1 MQRLVTHNTRRRI
14 PWPATCALLVAV
26 AVATG
31 AAAASNTRATT
42 TNARLLVS
50 SAPDRSHAAP
60 LVGRSVY
67 GPTYIFLSGI
77 PANTTVRFFLDG
89 HLRSTSSR
97 PPFDLAGANRADDAR
112 PFDPTLLSDGKHVLV
127 ARVESQG
134 KADQVIRATF
144 HVKRWFVSPSGS
156 DSARC
161 IRTSPCRSFAR
172 AFNAAPS
179 GAAIEV
185 ASGDYGCA
193 PVVGAKTAPVTFIA
207 ARGAAPTTTCALD
220 VDATHIAFRNL
231 QLAGLRMAQ
240 TASYI
245 TLRNVDITCKD
256 EAPFSLWDGHCS
268 AGIFGAPSNFAMYGG
283 SVGPTW
289 DNADGSSPGN
299 SQIGIPYG
307 GGPYE
312 AHNILF
318 DGVRFHDNRIGPG
331 AHSECLMLGGGN
343 GVTIRNSKFDHCMIF
358 DVFVTWWNFASPQYP
373 VPSNILLE
381 NNWFF
386 DTLDHNYSILF
397 TDYPTGYTNVT
408 VRYNSFTGTLG
419 IDRNVPLT
427 NFNVIAN
434 VGPLPSFSCAPGVNY
449 AYNVW
454 DGAKCSSTDRQAPSG
469 YVNAS
474 SYDLRLNRNAAAINH
489 GDPRI
494 FPKRDI
500 FGHRRPRGRRPDAGA
515 VETR

>member
-1 MQRLVTHNTRRRI
+1 MCAALVS
-14 PWPATCALLVAV
+14 V

-31 AAAASNTRATT
+31 AAAASSTSTRATT
-42 TNARLLVS
+42 TTARLLVS

-60 LVGRSVY
+60 LAGHSIY
-67 GPTYIFLSGI
+67 GPTYIFLGGI
-77 PANTTVRFFLDG
+77 SANATVRFFLDG
-89 HLRSTSSR
+89 HLRSTRSR
-97 PPFDLAGANRADDAR
+97 PPFDLAGVDRAGAAR
-112 PFDPTLLSDGKHVLV
+112 PFDPTLLSDGNHLLV
-127 ARVESQG
+127 ATVASRKNV
-134 KADQVIRATF
+134 DQVIRATF
-144 HVKRWFVSPSGS
+144 DVKRWFVSPSGS
-156 DSARC
+156 DSGRC
-161 IRTSPCRSFAR
+161 TRTSPCQSFAR
-172 AFNAAPS
+172 AFKAAPS

-193 PVVGAKTAPVTFIA
+193 PVTGAKTATVTFVA
-207 ARGAAPTTTCALD
+207 ARGAAPTTTCALE

-231 QLAGLRMAQ
+231 HLAGLRMAQ

-256 EAPFSLWDGHCS
+256 EAPFTLWEGHCS
-268 AGIFGAPSNFAMYGG
+268 AGVFGAPSNFAMYGG

-289 DNADGSSPGN
+289 DNASGSAPGN
-299 SQIGIPYG
+299 SQIGIPYE

-312 AHNILF
+312 ARNILF
-318 DGVRFHDNRIGPG
+318 DGVRFHDNRLADPG

-343 GVTIRNSKFDHCMIF
+343 GVTIRNSKFDHCKIF
-358 DVFVTWWNFASPQYP
+358 DIFVTWWNFVSPQYP
-373 VPSNILLE
+373 APSNILLE

-397 TDYPTGYTNVT
+397 TDYPTAYTNVT

-419 IDRNVPLT
+419 IDRGVPLT
-427 NFNVIAN
+427 NFNVIGN
-434 VGPLPSFSCAPGVNY
+434 VGPLRGFSCTPGVSY

-454 DGAKCSSTDRQAPSG
+454 DGTKCSSTDRQAPSG

-474 SYDLRLNRNAAAINH
+474 SYDLRLKRNAAAINH
-489 GDPRI
+489 GDPRD

-500 FGHRRPRGRRPDAGA
+500 FGHRRPRGRLPDAGA